1 VVVKGNA
8 GPDTLTDI
16 GFATNGNLFGTS
28 FTNFYSINQTTGA
41 GTLISALGV
50 GGGGM
55 NALVGAPGGVLY
67 AASNANTSLFSITPS
82 PFAARI
88 IDPEQRCRGGRRR

>member
-1 VVVKGNA
+1 
-8 GPDTLTDI
+8 
-16 GFATNGNLFGTS
+16 
-28 FTNFYSINQTTGA
+28 
-41 GTLISALGV
+41 
-50 GGGGM
+50 M